1 MRRSSGIAIAV
12 VVGSVAVVAPIWI
25 SMQLAWNEALANTES
40 RVQSQAS
47 DLVRRSEE
55 ADKQLND
62 AHSLLNAVHYPPCS
76 PEEVA
81 LMQQLAVTSNY
92 IQAIG
97 RLSGN
102 QLICSSIGP
111 ADPIDIG
118 PANLVT
124 DSGSEER
131 FNVWMF
137 KAQNHPLL
145 VISEDG
151 FAFIVDSSLMED
163 LPVTGPGISLG
174 IFVPSLPQRNL
185 ISTANGRIS
194 PSWAKTIPKG
204 ASSTFIDD
212 GYVVSVVRA
221 KHADIAAVAASPS
234 VYIRD
239 QVRPFAY
246 IFIPLGLLCA
256 CGLVWAVAHITRTWL
271 SLPYALRH
279 AAKHK
284 EFFVEYQPIVNLA
297 TRRWV
302 GAEALVRWRHS
313 GRVVMPNHF
322 ITEAEESVVITLIT
336 ACVAEIVAADLP
348 ALLAID
354 PDFHVS
360 INISGPDLLA
370 PETVPLLKNVLA
382 KSHARPCNLHVEAT
396 ERRFLQTAHSRWMI
410 NSIRTLGIAVEI
422 DDFGTGYSSLSCL
435 QNLGFD
441 AIKIDKSFVES
452 IGTDGAT
459 SQVVPHIIDMA
470 HSLDLVM
477 VAEGVETETQA
488 DFLCERGVHLA
499 QGWLFGR
506 PVSLASLCSSL
517 HAKQTVESP
526 EVLAGSLHG

>member
-25 SMQLAWNEALANTES
+25 SIQLAWNEALSNAES
-40 RVQSQAS
+40 RVQSHAS

-55 ADKQLND
+55 ADKQLID

-102 QLICSSIGP
+102 EITCSSFGP
-111 ADPIDIG
+111 AEPIDIG

-124 DSGSEER
+124 ESGSEER
-131 FNVWMF
+131 FNVWML
-137 KAQNHPLL
+137 KAQTHPLL
-145 VISEDG
+145 IISADG

-163 LPVTGPGISLG
+163 LPVTGPEISLG
-174 IFVPSLPQRNL
+174 IFVPSQPRRDL
-185 ISTANGRIS
+185 ISTSNGRVS
-194 PSWAKTIPKG
+194 SSWARTIPKG
-204 ASSTFIDD
+204 TSTTFIDD

-221 KHADIAAVAASPS
+221 KHADIAAVAASPD

-256 CGLVWAVAHITRTWL
+256 CCLVWAVAHITGTWL

-279 AAKHK
+279 AAKYK
-284 EFFVEYQPIVNLA
+284 EFFVEYQPVVNLA
-297 TRRWV
+297 TMRWV

-313 GRVVMPNHF
+313 GKVVMPNHF
-322 ITEAEESVVITLIT
+322 IAEAENSGVITLIT

-354 PDFHVS
+354 PDFHVA
-360 INISGPDLLA
+360 INISGPDLLT
-370 PETVPLLKNVLA
+370 PETVPLLKKVLST
-382 KSHARPCNLHVEAT
+382 SHARPCNLHVEAT

-410 NSIRTLGIAVEI
+410 DSIRTLGISVAI
-422 DDFGTGYSSLSCL
+422 DDFGTGYSGLSCL
-435 QNLGFD
+435 QTLGLD
-441 AIKIDKSFVES
+441 TIKIDKSFVET
-452 IGTDGAT
+452 IDTDGAT
-459 SQVVPHIIDMA
+459 SQVVPHIISMA

-477 VAEGVETETQA
+477 VAEGVETATQA
-488 DFLCERGVHLA
+488 DFLRKHDVHFA
-499 QGWLFGR
+499 QGWLFAK
-506 PVSLASLCSSL
+506 PMSLASLCESL
-517 HAKQTVESP
+517 GAKQAVESP
-526 EVLAGSLHG
+526 TALAGSMHE